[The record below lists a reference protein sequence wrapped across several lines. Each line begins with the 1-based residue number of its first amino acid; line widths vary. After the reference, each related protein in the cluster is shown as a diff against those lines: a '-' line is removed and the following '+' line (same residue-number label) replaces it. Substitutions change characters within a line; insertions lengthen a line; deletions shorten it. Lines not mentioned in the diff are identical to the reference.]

1 MKTRKYILFIII
13 FIFLISFQ
21 SAAQTSEEDRK
32 LSISIF
38 AELSVT
44 DPGRAVQIFADYCDY
59 VGGYY
64 IRKTNNSISLR
75 LPAEVLNNIEDILKQ
90 SGTLIRYNIN
100 ANDIGNEYLVLQRQL
115 DSRKRL
121 LDEYNRLMASA
132 GFSSTLTL
140 ERELMTVI
148 NEMENLQ
155 GRINRMDNEYKF
167 LRLDISFFSEEIK
180 QPLVAR
186 RSSFGWINRINFHTF
201 VGRHYAE

>member
-1 MKTRKYILFIII
+1 MI
-13 FIFLISFQ
+13 FIFLVSFRIT
-21 SAAQTSEEDRK
+21 AQTGEDNRK
-32 LSISIF
+32 LSINIF

-44 DPGRAVQIFADYCDY
+44 DPGRSVQIFADYCDS

-75 LPAEVLNNIEDILKQ
+75 LPAEKLNNIEDLLKNN
-90 SGTLIRYNIN
+90 GTLVRYNIN
-100 ANDIGNEYLVLQRQL
+100 ANDIGSEYLVLQRQL

-121 LDEYNRLMASA
+121 FDEYNRLMASA
-132 GFSSTLTL
+132 AFSSTLTL

-167 LRLDISFFSEEIK
+167 LGLDISFFSEEIK
-180 QPLVAR
+180 RPLAAR
-186 RSSFGWINRINFHTF
+186 SSSFGWINRINFHTF
-201 VGRHYAE
+201 AGRHYAE